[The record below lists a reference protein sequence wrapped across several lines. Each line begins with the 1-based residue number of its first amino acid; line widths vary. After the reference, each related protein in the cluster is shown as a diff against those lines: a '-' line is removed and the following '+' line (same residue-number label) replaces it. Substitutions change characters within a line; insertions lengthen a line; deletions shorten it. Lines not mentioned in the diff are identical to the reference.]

1 MWGDSGAILL
11 TPPPTDPHLILGA
24 EEGIFTLNQS
34 EREATL
40 ELVGPGGVGGSGGHG
55 GQTWGGGLTFCPD
68 TPTPLLQLY
77 HSRTSWLYVIGNV
90 LMSVS
95 GEFWG
100 AGGGCRV
107 GVPLTA
113 DPPPP
118 AP

>member
-55 GQTWGGGLTFCPD
+55 GGMRGGGSH
-68 TPTPLLQLY
+68 LL
-77 HSRTSWLYVIGNV
+77 
-90 LMSVS
+90 
-95 GEFWG
+95 
-100 AGGGCRV
+100 
-107 GVPLTA
+107 P
-113 DPPPP
+113 
-118 AP
+118 